1 MRSQS
6 LSGRRHS
13 ELLIRVATS
22 GRSVVIMRVCLRLVV
37 LPFLFLAAILVRV
50 RDAGVIV
57 VVLVVA
63 RLVLELGDRTTDVV
77 MRHVPVVVAMDF
89 AWMLVLV
96 FRVAR
101 DVLSNASG
109 HEYLLSGAPAGALR
123 LADVGSRCFALG
135 RGGLALRSYDLAAA
149 LHAAARAD
157 RAQRAR
163 GLGDVVLGRDLDP
176 VLARGRADL
185 ASRALLRGRRLECG
199 LVEARHG

>member
-1 MRSQS
+1 MRSQP
-6 LSGRRHS
+6 LSGRGHS

-96 FRVAR
+96 FCVAR

-135 RGGLALRSYDLAAA
+135 RRRSSRRTRRPTCSCSSVASLAGRSCLQYL
-149 LHAAARAD
+149 
-157 RAQRAR
+157 QE
-163 GLGDVVLGRDLDP
+163 
-176 VLARGRADL
+176 
-185 ASRALLRGRRLECG
+185 RRLHITFRRVRG
-199 LVEARHG
+199 ARSSEG

>member
-1 MRSQS
+1 MRSQP
-6 LSGRRHS
+6 LPGRGHS
-13 ELLIRVATS
+13 ELLVRVATS
-22 GRSVVIMRVCLRLVV
+22 GRSVVIMRVCLRLMVF
-37 LPFLFLAAILVRV
+37 PFLFLAAILVRV

-77 MRHVPVVVAMDF
+77 MRHVPVVMGMDLTC
-89 AWMLVLV
+89 MLVLV

-123 LADVGSRCFALG
+123 FADVASRCFALG
-135 RGGLALRSYDLAAA
+135 RRGLALRSYDLAAA
-149 LHAAARAD
+149 LHPAARAH
-157 RAQRAR
+157 RTKRAR
-163 GLGDVVLGRDLDP
+163 RLGDVVVGRDLDA

-185 ASRALLRGRRLECG
+185 A
-199 LVEARHG
+199 